1 VLSHVCVW
9 VGRAASTTTTAPTS
23 FHPHPA
29 TTAASRS
36 IPSIHVLTLAGVLG
50 LRAVPGHTSLFCCR
64 LDGVNVGG
72 LSQGWSQCVH
82 HSSSSSIDPI
92 DRSIDRGEAAGG
104 APHDAAAAVLSQQ
117 RAPAAEPA
125 RVDGGRSFTKS
136 SGSWLLNPFRHQPD
150 HGAKHR
156 GVEGRRRERDAVWW
170 LLRSHPPTAAV
181 APLLGHH
188 DVASRN
194 RRR

>member
-1 VLSHVCVW
+1 MVRIGVPCFLKCVW

-72 LSQGWSQCVH
+72 LSQLVPMCAPLLVI
-82 HSSSSSIDPI
+82 IDRP

-104 APHDAAAAVLSQQ
+104 APHDAAAAAVLSQQ
-117 RAPAAEPA
+117 QAPAAEAA
-125 RVDGGRSFTKS
+125 RVDGGPSFTKS

-156 GVEGRRRERDAVWW
+156 GVEGRRRRGVVASS
-170 LLRSHPPTAAV
+170 LPPTNGCRCSV
-181 APLLGHH
+181 AW
-188 DVASRN
+188 SS
-194 RRR
+194 